1 MHRVNPNVCTSQL
14 IRIYSLFDFIS
25 PNLTPPLL
33 SCLSTGVLIKDG
45 KLKEQRLEKKLLLP
59 ATETLGGLA
68 CSAQAASG
76 SAPISTAGRHLL
88 QGAGNTVDLT
98 NVSFSIAAMPHRSQN
113 KPMLTSLSNV
123 IPCCMRSA

>member
-25 PNLTPPLL
+25 SILTPPLL
-33 SCLSTGVLIKDG
+33 SCLSTGLLIKDG
-45 KLKEQRLEKKLLLP
+45 KFKEQRLEKKLLLP
-59 ATETLGGLA
+59 GTETLGGRA

-98 NVSFSIAAMPHRSQN
+98 NVSLSIAAMSYGLSDRAHAQ
-113 KPMLTSLSNV
+113 LT
-123 IPCCMRSA
+123 ICAA